1 MAAQDYSASTR
12 WTFQALL
19 TFLFNCFCFLDFKRF
34 YDSTFGRKKESKSR
48 EGETSNSALKNETS
62 LGTAANGTAHGPE
75 LAIYEQFRLQSNS
88 SSAPGAV
95 ANRNTVTIQ
104 KPLLPPLESAE
115 MRNIADC

>member
-12 WTFQALL
+12 WTFQ
-19 TFLFNCFCFLDFKRF
+19 DFKRF